1 MSYRLTI
8 PSSDS
13 PWLIPLPPM
22 AAPQH
27 GGDLLRAKRRYPLV
41 DHWLDLS
48 AALNPQPYPVPDI
61 PPSCFQ
67 QLPDGYE
74 PLLTAAASY
83 YRQQNLWPINGSQQ
97 GIELLPGLYGGT
109 GDNRAEKRV
118 AVPYEGYQ
126 EHAWCW
132 QKNGFS
138 VYRYRADS
146 PEALIGIAE
155 QCDVLVVI
163 NPNNPTGQLFDRNT
177 LLACHHVLQAKSGW
191 LVVDEAFIDAFTTD
205 EQQELSVSDAA
216 CDSLIVLRS
225 VGKFF
230 GLAGIR
236 SGFVLAGESVIE
248 ALKMMTGP
256 WPLSGVTAWLTEQM
270 LQDLEWQRA
279 ARKKLDQQ
287 SGALRTLLN
296 QVFPGFRE
304 ISDRQPTDR
313 HLNEETLFR
322 EDFLCADQGQTPLFV
337 SLVLTG
343 GETAAKKLQEWL
355 AVEGIWI
362 RVFPHTGR
370 IRLGLPGGGEQLIRL
385 KVALTGY
392 VATMGHPAR

>member
-1 MSYRLTI
+1 MSYRLTT
-8 PSSDS
+8 PSTEN
-13 PWLIPLPPM
+13 PWLMPLPPM
-22 AAPQH
+22 ATPQH
-27 GGDLLRAKRRYPLV
+27 GGDLLRAKRRYPQV

-97 GIELLPGLYGGT
+97 GIELLPGLYGST
-109 GDNRAEKRV
+109 AMNRAEKRV
-118 AVPYEGYQ
+118 AVPDEGYQ

-146 PEALIGIAE
+146 PEALIGIAA

-177 LLACHHVLQAKSGW
+177 LFACHHALQAKSGW

-236 SGFVLAGESVIE
+236 SGFVLAGSGVIDQIKV
-248 ALKMMTGP
+248 ATGP
-256 WPLSGVTAWLTEQM
+256 WPISGVTAWITEKMLVDHRWQQATRNQLTYQ
-270 LQDLEWQRA
+270 QQR
-279 ARKKLDQQ
+279 L
-287 SGALRTLLN
+287 SALM
-296 QVFPGFRE
+296 
-304 ISDRQPTDR
+304 RQALPDYK
-313 HLNEETLFR
+313 
-322 EDFLCADQGQTPLFV
+322 DWGQTPLFISAV
-337 SLVLTG
+337 VPEAG
-343 GETAAKKLQEWL
+343 DDRVRQLQEAL
-355 AVEGIWI
+355 AAEGIWI
-362 RVFPHTGR
+362 RVFPETGR
-370 IRLGLPGGGEQLIRL
+370 IRLGLVAGDGELKQLQT
-385 KVALTGY
+385 AL
-392 VATMGHPAR
+392 MNL